1 VLHIVKKPLPSQ
13 GSYKKYKMKKHILLS
28 SLFAIIFH
36 TYAQKPA
43 FTAIVGN
50 KVPLI
55 CSSSQNGDS
64 ARLPIIFN
72 ASISGLDPGAMYKY
86 YVSFI
91 KIGDTSNT
99 NATGAGNPIFFKQ
112 NGNWQTTTSPDLS
125 TTGGHDTFS
134 TMGNPVYTAWFGAFS
149 TNDSRFT
156 PGSYV
161 YPMLVVQEIGGSSQI
176 FKKCLRDSIRVVS
189 FSKSSGLNFG
199 TSIYGASF
207 ANAKNFVA
215 LYDDVSGTS
224 SRPVTIT
231 YSENDGFSNSNAPS
245 WYNNNVNGAAGAW
258 GTIIPNSLTNG
269 IKRIESISLQT
280 GIALYANLES
290 DAIWGNDSTI
300 NPRKGNTP
308 IYIKSDFA
316 PLQLPVLEFVAAV
329 SNASESVGVHK
340 VLVRRRFG
348 NADSTKVEIASF
360 TGNATSGVDF
370 NLLTTKLTFKPYG
383 TITDTVRISITDD
396 NLTEGAENSN
406 FRLQN
411 AINANINPSAFSHQV
426 NIVDNDA
433 PVLTFSK
440 KGATVSEDNGRLK
453 VKVKINS
460 GNINPTNFRVA
471 VRYRNDSCFIPQDFK
486 LGSSNRDTIV
496 QFPGGKAVDS
506 LEFNISIVNNNTP
519 ELVNDTIVL
528 ALRNPTAPGTIG
540 KDSLFTLVIIDDDL
554 PPLFTFEKNK
564 ETINENSGNVK
575 IKILKTGRNKFP
587 SDVIMSVHTITST
600 AVAGSDFNF
609 NTQILTFDNT
619 INDTTINISIIN
631 DNINERTERVFF
643 VLRNSFNSRIGAP
656 DTFALSILDDDL
668 PVYNISRITTFKLP
682 NNIVDSIGVRCGVRG
697 VVYGSN
703 LATSGAI
710 QFTVIDPTGGIQVSS
725 ANNRNYTVSEGD
737 SVLVFGTV
745 AQINGMAKLTLVD
758 SIRKIASGRVLK
770 TPTVINLL
778 NESIESQF
786 VKFNLV
792 KLSNPALWPTAPM
805 AANTQ
810 LKLKILTQSDSFDM
824 LIDSETDIDGKAAP
838 AGFFN
843 ISAIGGQDDI
853 ISPFNENYYL
863 APRKF
868 TDIQTVNVPVFSFTA
883 KTSIGKENRDSSE
896 GTELQCA
903 NLTSSQQIAIVIK
916 GGTAARNV
924 DYQSN
929 ISRLFILNQA
939 KPTITIKYKM
949 VDDAIA
955 DKDETIIIAIRSNQW
970 GTLIGADSLHT
981 ITIIDDETTNIK
993 NIELANKTTVYPNPS
1008 KGNAIVRSETNINK
1022 IEVFDITGKLINTF
1036 LNENTN
1042 EVVLKS
1048 ETFENGTYVLKIY
1061 TEQGIVAKNLIIVN

>member
-1 VLHIVKKPLPSQ
+1 
-13 GSYKKYKMKKHILLS
+13 MKKHIILFS
-28 SLFAIIFH
+28 SLFAVMFH
-36 TYAQKPA
+36 AYAQKPEFSA
-43 FTAIVGN
+43 VIGN

-64 ARLPIIFN
+64 ARLPIVFRATI
-72 ASISGLDPGAMYKY
+72 AGLDPGITYKY
-86 YVSFI
+86 YVAFI

-99 NATGAGNPIFFKQ
+99 NAIGAGNPIFFKQ

-125 TTGGHDTFS
+125 TAGGHDTFS
-134 TMGNPVYTAWFGAFS
+134 MMGNPVYTAWFGAFS

-161 YPMLVVQEIGGSSQI
+161 YPMLVIQEIGGTGQI
-176 FKKCLRDSIRVVS
+176 FKKCLSDSIRVVS
-189 FSKSSGLNFG
+189 LSKSSGLNYG
-199 TSIYGASF
+199 TGIYGASF
-207 ANAKNFVA
+207 ANAKNFIA
-215 LYDDVSGTS
+215 LYDDMSGTS
-224 SRPVTIT
+224 SRPVTIS
-231 YSENDGFSNSNAPS
+231 YSESEGFSNSNAPS
-245 WYNNNVNGAAGAW
+245 WYNKNVNGTAGSW
-258 GTIIPNSLTNG
+258 GSIIPNDLTNG

-280 GIALYANLES
+280 GFALYSNLES
-290 DAIWGNDSTI
+290 DAVWGNDSTI
-300 NPRKGNTP
+300 SPRKGNTP

-316 PLQLPVLEFVAAV
+316 PLQSPVIEFVSAV
-329 SNASESVGVHK
+329 SNANENVGVHK
-340 VLVRRRFG
+340 VLVKRKFG
-348 NADSTKVEIASF
+348 NSDSTSVEIAAF
-360 TGNATSGVDF
+360 TGNATNGVDY

-383 TITDTVRISITDD
+383 TIIDTVRISIIDD
-396 NLTEGAENSN
+396 NLTEGAENAN
-406 FRLQN
+406 FKLQN
-411 AINANINPSAFSHQV
+411 AVGANINPSSFSHQV
-426 NIVDNDA
+426 NIIDNDA
-433 PVLTFSK
+433 PVLTFAK
-440 KGATVSEDNGRLK
+440 KGATVSEDNGKLK

-460 GNINPTNFRVA
+460 GSINPTNFRVA
-471 VRYRNDSCFIPQDFK
+471 VKYKNDSCFIPQDFK

-496 QFPGGKAVDS
+496 QFPGGKVMDS

-519 ELVNDTIVL
+519 ELMNDTIVL
-528 ALRNPTAPGTIG
+528 VLRNPTAPGTIG

-564 ETINENSGNVK
+564 ETVSENVGNVK
-575 IKILKTGRNKFP
+575 IKILKTGRNRFP
-587 SDVIMSVHTITST
+587 SDIIMSVHTVTST

-609 NTQILTFDNT
+609 STQILTFDNT
-619 INDTTINISIIN
+619 INDTTINLSIIN
-631 DNINERTERVFF
+631 DNINEKTEKVFF

-656 DTFALSILDDDL
+656 DTFALTILDDDL
-668 PVYNISRITTFKLP
+668 PVYNISRITSFKTP
-682 NNIVDSIGVRCGVRG
+682 NNIVDSVGVRCGVRG

-725 ANNRNYTVSEGD
+725 ASNRNYTVTEGD
-737 SVLVFGTV
+737 SILVFGTV
-745 AQINGMAKLTLVD
+745 AQVNGMAKLTMVD
-758 SIRKIASGRVLK
+758 SIKKIASGRVLK
-770 TPTVINLL
+770 TPSVINLL

-810 LKLKILTQSDSFDM
+810 MKLKILTQSDSFDM

-838 AGFFN
+838 TGFFN
-843 ISAIGGQDDI
+843 IIALGGQDDMS
-853 ISPFNENYYL
+853 SPFNSNYYL

-868 TDIQTVNVPVFSFTA
+868 TDIQIVNVPVFSFTA
-883 KTSIGKENRDSSE
+883 ATSIGKENRDSTE

-916 GGTAARNV
+916 GGTATRNV

-929 ISRLFILNQA
+929 VSRLFILNQS
-939 KPTITIKYKM
+939 KPTVTIKYKM
-949 VDDAIA
+949 IDDAIA

-970 GTLIGADSLHT
+970 GTLIGADSIHT
-981 ITIIDDETTNIK
+981 ITIIDDETTSLK

-1022 IEVFDITGKLINTF
+1022 IEVFDITGKLINTI

-1048 ETFENGTYVLKIY
+1048 EEFENGTYVLKIY
-1061 TEQGIVAKNLIIVN
+1061 TEKGIVAKNLIIVH